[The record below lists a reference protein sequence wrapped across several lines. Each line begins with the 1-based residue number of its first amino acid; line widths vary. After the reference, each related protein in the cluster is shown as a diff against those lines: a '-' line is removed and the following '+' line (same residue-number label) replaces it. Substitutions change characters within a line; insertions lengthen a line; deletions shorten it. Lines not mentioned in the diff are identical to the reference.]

1 MGYADSPDP
10 EHPGPDFL
18 ANPPFQQPGPPRGS
32 HPAPPPAAPHGQRP
46 DHQAQFYAPIPQ
58 NTAPSWQ
65 VPPLYGAH
73 PQFGGPKRPG
83 SATAAAVLGI
93 IGGSLGLFPAIIV
106 LLAATRVHETERA
119 PGLANITFIIL
130 LALGLATTFTVIT
143 LLASGI
149 TFLKGKSY
157 TVLLSAVIT
166 QLTLTAFY
174 AVIMLL
180 ALNSMRIRKSET
192 GILVIIIFCTLIGLG
207 LAISNL
213 VLLHKP
219 ATRQWQQWAK
229 RVP

>member
-1 MGYADSPDP
+1 MSYAGSPDP
-10 EHPGPDFL
+10 AHPGPDFL
-18 ANPPFQQPGPPRGS
+18 ADPPSRQPGPPQGS
-32 HPAPPPAAPHGQRP
+32 RPVPPPAAPHG
-46 DHQAQFYAPIPQ
+46 HHTQFYAPMPQ
-58 NTAPSWQ
+58 NMAPPWQ
-65 VPPLYGAH
+65 VPPLYGAP
-73 PQFGGPKRPG
+73 PQVGGPKRPG
-83 SATAAAVLGI
+83 PATAAAALGI
-93 IGGSLGLFPAIIV
+93 ISGSLGLFPAIIV

-157 TVLLSAVIT
+157 TVLLSAVIA

-174 AVIMLL
+174 VVIMLL